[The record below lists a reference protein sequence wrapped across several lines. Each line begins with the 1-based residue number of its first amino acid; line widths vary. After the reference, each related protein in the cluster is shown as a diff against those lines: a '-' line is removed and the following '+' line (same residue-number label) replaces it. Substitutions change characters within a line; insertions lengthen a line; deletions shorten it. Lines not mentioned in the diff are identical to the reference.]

1 MHSHLWNKT
10 ICAVIFNFASS
21 AVDDQLKMMFLLKLN
36 SKACYSYFRGPV
48 PVLVMS
54 LIFIASVFM
63 LHIWGKYNRS
73 WESPTITSQGFFFF
87 FEGVKWTRTEYIVAA
102 FILMTVHFCFIYT
115 WDWILPLPVCY
126 MVDWIHLAVLYRWA
140 IGWCTRWLII

>member
-87 FEGVKWTRTEYIVAA
+87 FWGSKVDQNRIYCCGFHLDDSA
-102 FILMTVHFCFIYT
+102 FLFYLYVRLNIAFTCVLHG
-115 WDWILPLPVCY
+115 WLDPLSC
-126 MVDWIHLAVLYRWA
+126 AV
-140 IGWCTRWLII
+140 